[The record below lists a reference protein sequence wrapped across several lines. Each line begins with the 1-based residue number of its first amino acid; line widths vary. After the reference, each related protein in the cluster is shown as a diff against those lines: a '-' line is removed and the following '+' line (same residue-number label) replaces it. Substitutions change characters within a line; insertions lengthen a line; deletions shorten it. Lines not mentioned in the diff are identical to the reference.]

1 MKKHDILGALVK
13 DGLVAVVRAED
24 SVTAERIGAACLAG
38 GLAAVEITFTVPG
51 ALEIIGSLRAQY
63 KDRLLLGA
71 GTVLDSETAR
81 MAILAGARYVVSPH
95 LNAETAKLCNRYQIP
110 YLAGVMTVR
119 EAVEAMECG
128 VDILKVF
135 PGELYGP
142 AIIKS
147 FLGPLPHANFM
158 PTGGVSL
165 ENVGEWIKSGAV
177 AVGVGSQLTAPAKLG
192 NYEAVT
198 DYARKMLIAIKEA
211 RGVKT

>member
-1 MKKHDILGALVK
+1 MKKHTTLGALVK

-24 SVTAERIGAACLAG
+24 ATTAEKIAGACLKG
-38 GLAAVEITFTVPG
+38 GLSAVEITFTVPG
-51 ALEIIGSLRAQY
+51 ALEIIGLLRAQY
-63 KDRLLLGA
+63 KDQLLLGA
-71 GTVLDSETAR
+71 GTVLDPETAR

-95 LNAETAKLCNRYQIP
+95 FCAETAKLCNRYQIP

-119 EAVEAMECG
+119 EAVMAMECG

-142 AIIKS
+142 QIIKS

-165 ENVGEWIKSGAV
+165 ENVGEWIKNGAV
-177 AVGVGSQLTAPAKLG
+177 AVGVGSQLTAPAKQG
-192 NYEAVT
+192 DYEAVAA
-198 DYARKMLIAIKEA
+198 YARKMLTAIREA
-211 RGVKT
+211 RGF

>member
-1 MKKHDILGALVK
+1 MRKHDVLGSLVK
-13 DGLVAVVRAED
+13 SGLVAVVRAED
-24 SVTAERIGAACLAG
+24 AATAEKIAAACLAG
-38 GLAAVEITFTVPG
+38 GLSAVEITFTVPG

-63 KDRLLLGA
+63 KNELLLGA

-95 LNAETAKLCNRYQIP
+95 LNKETAKLCNRYQVP

-192 NYEAVT
+192 NYEGVT
-198 DYARKMLIAIKEA
+198 TYARNMLSAIKAA
-211 RGVKT
+211 RGS

>member
-1 MKKHDILGALVK
+1 MKKHDILGALVR

-24 SVTAERIGAACLAG
+24 PSTAERIAAACLVG
-38 GLAAVEITFTVPG
+38 GLFAVEITFTVPG
-51 ALEIIGSLRAQY
+51 AVEIIASLRAQY
-63 KDRLLLGA
+63 KDQLLLGA
-71 GTVLDSETAR
+71 GTVLDPETAR
-81 MAILAGARYVVSPH
+81 MAILAGARYVVGPH
-95 LNAETAKLCNRYQIP
+95 LSEETAKLCNRYQIP

-119 EAVEAMECG
+119 EAVMAMECG

-142 AIIKS
+142 QIIKS

-177 AVGVGSQLTAPAKLG
+177 ALGVGSQLTAPAKQG
-192 NYEAVT
+192 NFAAVS
-198 DYARKMLIAIKEA
+198 DYARKMLTAIKEA
-211 RGVKT
+211 RVLK

>member
-1 MKKHDILGALVK
+1 MKKHDVLGALVK
-13 DGLVAVVRAED
+13 SGLVAVVRAED
-24 SVTAERIGAACLAG
+24 AATAEEIAAACLAG
-38 GLAAVEITFTVPG
+38 GLSAVEITFTVPG

-63 KDRLLLGA
+63 KNELLLGA

-95 LNAETAKLCNRYQIP
+95 LNQETAKLCNRYQVP

-198 DYARKMLIAIKEA
+198 AYARNMLSAIKAA
-211 RGVKT
+211 RGS